1 MRSTPQGGQQFAVAR
16 LGAREDSLVDQVVEL
31 GPDRLQVQAVGDQD
45 PSGQVVALKE
55 QPEQEVLGTKVVV
68 AQPPSLHPGPGGGG
82 AGRLGGIHRPGDR
95 LHGGLPPL
103 PGAATRAVL
112 LVDGL
117 LGDAQAAGDV
127 LPGPAV
133 GPGVVDLEGL
143 QHLEQAAQGGDRP

>member
-1 MRSTPQGGQQFAVAR
+1 MCGVWVTGWLGRAPYPLGRLPIGLVAEACLQAGVDRLQVDPQGGQQLAVAR
-16 LGAREDSLVDQVVEL
+16 LRAREDSLVDQVVDL

-95 LHGGLPPL
+95 LHRGFPISLAWCGCEGRVFGG
-103 PGAATRAVL
+103 R
-112 LVDGL
+112 
-117 LGDAQAAGDV
+117 
-127 LPGPAV
+127 PAW
-133 GPGVVDLEGL
+133 
-143 QHLEQAAQGGDRP
+143 